1 MAAAVILKTPCLVID
16 DFSRTLFGQQRYK
29 LLWVNP
35 EERVCSIRLDERVGC
50 LWYIHSHNQTKELS
64 PPLPCLWLCQH
75 HNRYHHKRIG
85 SHKGAYCLYI
95 KSHNSTRMSSRTFG
109 DRGSRPRWHC
119 LHVRSATND
128 TPQNGRQWHCQE

>member
-16 DFSRTLFGQQRYK
+16 DFSRTLFGHQRYK

-95 KSHNSTRMSSRTFG
+95 KSHNSTNRCRHIC
-109 DRGSRPRWHC
+109 DDKGSLLRWHY
-119 LHVRSATND
+119 LHVRSAKND
-128 TPQNGRQWHCQE
+128 SPQNGQR